1 MTQTLCLKCM
11 KRFLDI
17 IPQQSPTL
25 PRNCNI
31 NTFIRCT
38 YAKISR
44 TRIKTEKQS
53 NASGYTQ
60 KFCLCEITF
69 NNSIIFFLYL
79 CHRLC
84 LRFVK
89 CASVTN
95 IINLMHGTVS
105 LAHSLLI
112 SKKKNAS
119 SLLLKGELQSQLLTF
134 VTNGKMFRISSETS
148 FHQRAKFS
156 SSAYKSREVLIG
168 EVFSS
173 EQCHWKSVAFFAYRL
188 LIMPIQSIY
197 RPFVD

>member
-112 SKKKNAS
+112 SKKK
-119 SLLLKGELQSQLLTF
+119 
-134 VTNGKMFRISSETS
+134 
-148 FHQRAKFS
+148 
-156 SSAYKSREVLIG
+156 
-168 EVFSS
+168 
-173 EQCHWKSVAFFAYRL
+173 CFFAAFKGRVTITTSDFCDKRKNVPNFVGNFFPSTSEIFEFCLKVARSFDWRSFL
-188 LIMPIQSIY
+188 L
-197 RPFVD
+197 